1 MDYIPSSMFHFD
13 QTDQDHHDL
22 LLQLS
27 SNPNSQQHHTIQQ
40 DPSNN
45 SDHRQPRKAS
55 NANVDVNDAN
65 PGDSKK
71 RKIMHRDVE
80 RQRRQEMAALYR
92 SLRSLLPLEYLKV
105 NIFH

>member
-13 QTDQDHHDL
+13 QTDHDL

-27 SNPNSQQHHTIQQ
+27 SNPNCQQDYTIQQ
-40 DPSNN
+40 DQSNN
-45 SDHRQPRKAS
+45 SDFRQLSKAS
-55 NANVDVNDAN
+55 NPSFGVNDDN
-65 PGDSKK
+65 PRDGKK

-80 RQRRQEMAALYR
+80 RQRRQEMATLYR
-92 SLRSLLPLEYLKV
+92 ALRSLLPLQYLKV